1 MLGQKFIKRSG
12 YTRALSRGLRIID
25 NGNNGSNGNR
35 KHTVLVS
42 TNNVSRIN
50 EKRVFN
56 YNHQFCRGLA
66 SSASPSAS
74 QAKDF
79 TTIPELAEEAC
90 ALFAERNSFG
100 TRKGNEYT
108 WITYKEFGHLVQKFR
123 NVLAHH
129 HIGRGD
135 KVAIISNNRVEW
147 AVAMY
152 AVTGVGAQLVPMY
165 EAQLKKDWEFIIKDS
180 DSKLVIVANEKIY
193 DQTKGFIGTLGK
205 VQSILTLDT
214 SDEYMHSYTKWMKLV
229 ENETPVPALKLSPEE
244 LAVIIYTSGT
254 TGVPKGVE
262 LSHSNVISNL
272 KDLQSNWKE
281 TLFEKKSLAYLPWAH
296 VFGQTCELHCLLGT
310 GSSLGIVEKR
320 ELILDSLAMIKPSI
334 LCSVP
339 VLFNRVYD
347 GVLKKM
353 STESSLKQKLFHAAL
368 KISRQRNQLLEDGQ
382 SVSAWLNFKHKI
394 VDKIVLSKIRDRLGG
409 NIQLIISGGAAT
421 SLPVLQFFEDIGIPI
436 CEGYGLTET
445 SPVITSNLAGWG
457 NRRLGTAGIAL
468 PSVDLRIVDPETKAD
483 MPAGKD
489 GEICAAGPNIMTG
502 YRNNLKANDEVFFYK
517 DGKKFFRTGDLGK
530 MIDGK
535 FLKITGRIKEQYK
548 LENGK
553 YVVPAP
559 LEDALARSQFIAQAF
574 LFGDNKPYN
583 VTLIVPDFLELK
595 PWAEKKGIKFT
606 DDANLIQSDEVVN
619 LLKNELKSC
628 TTLMK
633 SYERPSKFILLSE
646 AFSQENQMLTP
657 KMSLRRNNVI
667 GSYKGLIDGM
677 YADTAG
683 TECKVQGGASD

>member
-1 MLGQKFIKRSG
+1 MLGHQVMKRSA
-12 YTRALSRGLRIID
+12 YTRVISRGLRIV
-25 NGNNGSNGNR
+25 GSSLNR
-35 KHTVLVS
+35 SKNHIAVIVS
-42 TNNVSRIN
+42 NN
-50 EKRVFN
+50 EKFINKNSVLSN
-56 YNHQFCRGLA
+56 YNHQLRRAL
-66 SSASPSAS
+66 SSAAPSAA
-74 QAKDF
+74 QVTNFK
-79 TTIPELAEEAC
+79 TIPELAEEAC

-147 AVAMY
+147 AIAMY

-229 ENETPVPALKLSPEE
+229 ENEAPVPALKISPDE

-262 LSHSNVISNL
+262 LSHFNVVSNL

-281 TLFEKKSLAYLPWAH
+281 NLFEKKSLAYLPWAH
-296 VFGQTCELHCLLGT
+296 VFGQTCELHCLIGT
-310 GSSLGIVEKR
+310 GSALGIVEKR
-320 ELILDSLAMIKPSI
+320 ELILDSLTMIKPSI

-353 STESSLKQKLFHAAL
+353 STESPLKQKLFHAAL
-368 KISRQRNQLLEDGQ
+368 KISRQRNQLLEEGK

-394 VDKIVLSKIRDRLGG
+394 VDKVVFSKIRDRLGG

-421 SLPVLQFFEDIGIPI
+421 SLPVLHFFEDIGIPI

-468 PSVDLRIVDPETKAD
+468 PNVDLRIVDPETKAD
-483 MPAGKD
+483 MPPGQD

-502 YRNNLKANDEVFFYK
+502 YRNNAKANDEVFFFK
-517 DGKKFFRTGDLGK
+517 DGKKFFRTGDLGR

-535 FLKITGRIKEQYK
+535 YLKITGRIKEQYK

-559 LEDALARSQFIAQAF
+559 LEDALARSQFISQAF

-583 VTLIVPDFLELK
+583 VTLIVPDYLELK

-606 DDANLIQSDEVVN
+606 DDASLVQSVEVINLI
-619 LLKNELKSC
+619 KNELMSC

-646 AFSQENQMLTP
+646 PFSQENQMLTP
-657 KMSLRRNNVI
+657 KMSLRRNNVM
-667 GSYKGLIDGM
+667 GAYKGLIDSM
-677 YADTAG
+677 YANTSG